1 MKKILLILM
10 ALLLAQSSFADWNPN
25 RTYNVLLKKVEEEER
40 RMKREQQKQRDEQRR
55 LDQAVANA
63 QQENYVNQ
71 QIAQQLWNEHKPE
84 DYINPNPTQNP
95 GYRAFTN
102 QNDKIQQENRI
113 AVLEERAND
122 NPANLKDPT
131 SEESQAWVSQRWGLI
146 EQNDKG
152 ISWKE
157 HADKTW
163 KEFVP
168 KANAALCR
176 NVPNHPKCLGGA
188 RKIPTTGTTTAQQ
201 QGAQVRYTTT
211 TGQKQTQASQKPSRG
226 KKKKDYTSQPQVPR
240 YAQYIPSRPEPAP
253 MGQVD
258 AMFGKPQTKSTTKTR
273 SSGGTKFRS
282 PEHTRKANNGKANSG
297 TANSGSRNGNA
308 GRTTTANPNNGRG
321 QNRNARGNAQTTR
334 NNQGNKQP
342 QGNSQVTNTNS
353 GAQQIQQQTTKPQT
367 YTSGASAN
375 GSKTNKP
382 APKLTVSFGSSQ
394 KNKDAVNTK
403 SAMAAQRKLSTMS
416 LLENNGKHLQVK
428 SISAIKKEIYK

>member
-40 RMKREQQKQRDEQRR
+40 RMRREQQKQRDEQRR

-188 RKIPTTGTTTAQQ
+188 RKIPTTHTSSPQS
-201 QGAQVRYTTT
+201 QGPQVRYESTRQQHDQA
-211 TGQKQTQASQKPSRG
+211 GQKSSRSN
-226 KKKKDYTSQPQVPR
+226 KKKDYAPQPQVPR
-240 YAQYIPSRPEPAP
+240 YAQHIPPRPTLAP

-282 PEHTRKANNGKANSG
+282 PEKARKADDGQGNTGMANNARRSGNTGKSTAASAN
-297 TANSGSRNGNA
+297 NS
-308 GRTTTANPNNGRG
+308 RG
-321 QNRNARGNAQTTR
+321 QNRNSRGNVQTTS
-334 NNQGNKQP
+334 NNQGNKQT
-342 QGNSQVTNTNS
+342 QGNRQTSSINRGTPQN
-353 GAQQIQQQTTKPQT
+353 QQQTTKPQT